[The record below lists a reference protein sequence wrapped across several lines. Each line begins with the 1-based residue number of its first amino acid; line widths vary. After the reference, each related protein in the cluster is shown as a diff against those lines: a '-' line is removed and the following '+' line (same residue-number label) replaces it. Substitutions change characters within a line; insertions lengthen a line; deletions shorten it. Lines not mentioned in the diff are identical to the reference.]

1 MIQEFWFYVQLGL
14 RHVLD
19 INAYDHILFL
29 TALALPFT
37 FKSWKNVL
45 LLATVFTFTHCLA
58 LVLSVYEWAT
68 IDGRWIE
75 FLIPVT
81 ILLTAIFNIFSFQS
95 QKDNHQIWFHAMAT
109 GFFGLIHGFG
119 FSNYFK
125 MMIMGE
131 DDKFG
136 PLFGFAAGI
145 EVSQLLI
152 VVLVLVVAFVS
163 QSVLNVKQRI
173 FVRVGSILIM
183 LMTLP
188 LLYQT
193 APV

>member
-1 MIQEFWFYVQLGL
+1 MQEFWFYIELGL
-14 RHVLD
+14 HHVLD

-58 LVLSVYEWAT
+58 LVFSVYEIMLIEAS
-68 IDGRWIE
+68 WIE

-81 ILLTAIFNIFSFQS
+81 IVSTALFNLVDSNDQNEDNTIWFHVMATAIF
-95 QKDNHQIWFHAMAT
+95 
-109 GFFGLIHGFG
+109 GLVHGFG

-131 DDKFG
+131 EDKLA
-136 PLFGFAAGI
+136 PLLGFAGGI
-145 EVSQLLI
+145 ELSQVVI
-152 VVLVLVVAFVS
+152 VLLVLILAYVV
-163 QSVLNVKQRI
+163 QNILKVKQSLFI
-173 FVRVGSILIM
+173 TVGSIIIILI
-183 LMTLP
+183 TLP
-188 LLYQT
+188 LLYET
-193 APV
+193 FPF

>member
-1 MIQEFWFYVQLGL
+1 MQEFWFYIELGL
-14 RHVLD
+14 QHVLD

-58 LVLSVYEWAT
+58 LVFSVYEILVIEAS
-68 IDGRWIE
+68 WIE

-81 ILLTAIFNIFSFQS
+81 ILATAIFNLVDYKNQS
-95 QKDNHQIWFHAMAT
+95 ENRTIWFHVIAT

-131 DDKFG
+131 DDKLA
-136 PLFGFAAGI
+136 PLLGFAGGI
-145 EVSQLLI
+145 ELSQVVI
-152 VVLVLVVAFVS
+152 VLLVLILAYVV
-163 QSVLNVKQRI
+163 QSILKVKQSLFI
-173 FVRVGSILIM
+173 TIGSIVIILVTI
-183 LMTLP
+183 P
-188 LLYQT
+188 LLYET
-193 APV
+193 FPF

>member
-1 MIQEFWFYVQLGL
+1 MQEFWFYIELGL
-14 RHVLD
+14 QHVLD

-58 LVLSVYEWAT
+58 LVFSVYEILVIEAS
-68 IDGRWIE
+68 WIE

-81 ILLTAIFNIFSFQS
+81 ILATAIFNLVDYKNQS
-95 QKDNHQIWFHAMAT
+95 ENRTIWFHVIAT

-131 DDKFG
+131 DDKLA
-136 PLFGFAAGI
+136 PLLGFAGGI
-145 EVSQLLI
+145 ELSQVVI
-152 VVLVLVVAFVS
+152 VLLVLILAYVV
-163 QSVLNVKQRI
+163 QSILKVKQSLFI
-173 FVRVGSILIM
+173 TIGSIIIILVTI
-183 LMTLP
+183 P
-188 LLYQT
+188 LLYET
-193 APV
+193 FPF

>member
-1 MIQEFWFYVQLGL
+1 MQEFWFYIELGL
-14 RHVLD
+14 HHVLD

-58 LVLSVYEWAT
+58 LVFSVYEIIVIEAS
-68 IDGRWIE
+68 WIE

-81 ILLTAIFNIFSFQS
+81 IVSTALFNLVDSND
-95 QKDNHQIWFHAMAT
+95 QKENRNIWFHVLAT
-109 GFFGLIHGFG
+109 GIFGLVHGFG

-131 DDKFG
+131 EDKLS
-136 PLFGFAAGI
+136 PLLGFAGGI
-145 EVSQLLI
+145 EISQVVI
-152 VVLVLVVAFVS
+152 VLLVLMLAYVVQTIFK
-163 QSVLNVKQRI
+163 VKQSL
-173 FVRVGSILIM
+173 FVMVGSILII

-188 LLYQT
+188 LLYET
-193 APV
+193 FPF

>member
-1 MIQEFWFYVQLGL
+1 MQEFWFYIELGL
-14 RHVLD
+14 HHVLD

-58 LVLSVYEWAT
+58 LVFSVYEILEIEAS
-68 IDGRWIE
+68 WIE

-81 ILLTAIFNIFSFQS
+81 ILATAIFNSIDYKNQ
-95 QKDNHQIWFHAMAT
+95 NENRTIWFHVLAT

-131 DDKFG
+131 EDKLA
-136 PLFGFAAGI
+136 PLLGFAGGI
-145 EVSQLLI
+145 ELSQVVI
-152 VVLVLVVAFVS
+152 VLLVLILAYVV
-163 QSVLNVKQRI
+163 QSILKVKQSLFI
-173 FVRVGSILIM
+173 KVGSIIIILV
-183 LMTLP
+183 TLP
-188 LLYQT
+188 LLYET
-193 APV
+193 FPF

>member
-1 MIQEFWFYVQLGL
+1 MQEFWFYIQLGL
-14 RHVLD
+14 QHVLD

-29 TALALPFT
+29 SALALPFT
-37 FKSWKNVL
+37 FKSWKKVL

-58 LVLSVYEWAT
+58 LVLSVYEIVIVEAS
-68 IDGRWIE
+68 WIE

-81 ILLTAIFNIFSFQS
+81 IILTAIYNLFY
-95 QKDNHQIWFHAMAT
+95 KDSKEDKKAIWFHALAT

-131 DDKFG
+131 EDKLG

-145 EVSQLLI
+145 EISQVVI
-152 VVLVLVVAFVS
+152 VLMILVLAFIA
-163 QSVLNVKQRI
+163 QSILKINQRVFI
-173 FVRVGSILIM
+173 TVGSILIA
-183 LMTLP
+183 LITLP

-193 APV
+193 LPV

>member
-1 MIQEFWFYVQLGL
+1 MQEFWFYIELGL
-14 RHVLD
+14 HHVLD

-58 LVLSVYEWAT
+58 LVFSVYEILVIEAS
-68 IDGRWIE
+68 WIE

-81 ILLTAIFNIFSFQS
+81 ILATAIFNLVDYKNQ
-95 QKDNHQIWFHAMAT
+95 NENRTIWFHVLAT

-131 DDKFG
+131 EDKLA
-136 PLFGFAAGI
+136 PLLGFAGGI
-145 EVSQLLI
+145 ELSQVVI
-152 VVLVLVVAFVS
+152 VLLVLILAYVV
-163 QSVLNVKQRI
+163 QSILKVKQSLFI
-173 FVRVGSILIM
+173 TVGSIIIILV
-183 LMTLP
+183 TLP
-188 LLYQT
+188 LLYET
-193 APV
+193 FPF

>member
-1 MIQEFWFYVQLGL
+1 MQEFWFYIQLGL
-14 RHVLD
+14 QHVLD

-29 TALALPFT
+29 SALALPFT
-37 FKSWKNVL
+37 FKSWKRVL
-45 LLATVFTFTHCLA
+45 LLATVFTVTHCLA
-58 LVLSVYEWAT
+58 LVLSVYEMVLIEAS
-68 IDGRWIE
+68 WIE

-81 ILLTAIFNIFSFQS
+81 IILTAIFNLIN
-95 QKDNHQIWFHAMAT
+95 KDSKGDKKATWFHALAT

-131 DDKFG
+131 EDKLA

-145 EVSQLLI
+145 EISQVVI
-152 VVLVLVVAFVS
+152 VLMILVLAFIA
-163 QSVLNVKQRI
+163 QAILKINQRVFI
-173 FVRVGSILIM
+173 TVGSILIA
-183 LMTLP
+183 LITLP

-193 APV
+193 LPV

>member
-1 MIQEFWFYVQLGL
+1 MQEFWFYIELGL
-14 RHVLD
+14 HHVLD
-19 INAYDHILFL
+19 VNAYDHILFL

-58 LVLSVYEWAT
+58 LVFSVYEILVIEAS
-68 IDGRWIE
+68 WIE

-81 ILLTAIFNIFSFQS
+81 ILATAIFNLV
-95 QKDNHQIWFHAMAT
+95 DNKAQMDERTIWFHVLAT

-131 DDKFG
+131 DDKLA
-136 PLFGFAAGI
+136 PLLGFAGGI
-145 EVSQLLI
+145 ELSQVVI
-152 VVLVLVVAFVS
+152 VLLVLILAYVV
-163 QSVLNVKQRI
+163 QSILKVKQSLFI
-173 FVRVGSILIM
+173 MVGSIVIILV
-183 LMTLP
+183 TLP
-188 LLYQT
+188 LLYET
-193 APV
+193 FPF

>member
-1 MIQEFWFYVQLGL
+1 MQEFWFYIQLGL
-14 RHVLD
+14 QHVLD

-29 TALALPFT
+29 SALVLPFT

-58 LVLSVYEWAT
+58 LVLSVYETVVIEAS
-68 IDGRWIE
+68 WIE

-81 ILLTAIFNIFSFQS
+81 ILCTAIYNLIDKEV
-95 QKDNHQIWFHAMAT
+95 QKGTKTIWFHALAT

-125 MMIMGE
+125 MMIMGS
-131 DDKFG
+131 DDKIG
-136 PLFGFAAGI
+136 PLFGFAVGI
-145 EVSQLLI
+145 EISQVVI
-152 VVLVLVVAFVS
+152 VLLVLMFAYLVQTMFK
-163 QSVLNVKQRI
+163 VKQSL
-173 FVRVGSILIM
+173 FVIVGSILIM
-183 LMTLP
+183 LITLP

-193 APV
+193 FPF